1 MLKQIIETINTKNS
15 WGKNQ
20 LINEIKPLID
30 KELYTFRSD
39 MNTIKTII
47 IQNYLIEFE
56 NYIESKA
63 CHGKI
68 ELQLALLNM
77 IAKEYEMNN

>member
-1 MLKQIIETINTKNS
+1 MLKKIIETIDTKNS

-20 LINEIKPLID
+20 LLNEIKLFIL
-30 KELYTFRSD
+30 KEVYTYRSD
-39 MNTIKTII
+39 MDMIKTVI
-47 IQNYLIEFE
+47 IQNSLIEFE

-63 CHGKI
+63 SHGKV
-68 ELQLALLNM
+68 ELKLALLDL